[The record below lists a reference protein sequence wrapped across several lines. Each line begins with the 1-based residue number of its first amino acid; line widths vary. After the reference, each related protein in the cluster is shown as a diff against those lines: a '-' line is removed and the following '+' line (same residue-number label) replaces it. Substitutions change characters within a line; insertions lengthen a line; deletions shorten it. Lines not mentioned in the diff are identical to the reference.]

1 MYDYIACYKI
11 SQSIQLFCKNHPLK
25 EAIPM
30 YWFHFLIMLP
40 FIFAVFVPIL
50 YKKFCTHIHTGW
62 FVFLVPLLIFVYLIT
77 FIPDIANGNT
87 IITSL
92 PWIPSYDINFTTYI
106 DGLGLM
112 FGLLITGIG
121 ALVIL
126 YSIFYLSKER
136 EALHNFY
143 VYLLMFMGAMLGLV
157 FSDNIFVLYVFWE
170 LTSVSSFLL
179 IAYWYEREKSRY
191 GAQKSMLITIFGG
204 LAMLAGL
211 VMISSSSGTYSIRE
225 MLLNADAI
233 STSALFVPAMVLILL
248 GAFTKSAQFPFSIW
262 LPDAMEAPT
271 PISAYLHS
279 ATMVKAG
286 IYLVARLTPIF
297 GGSSEWFCL
306 VTGVG
311 LITLLYGS
319 VNAVR
324 QTDLKALLAYST
336 ISQLGLIMSLLGLGS
351 AAMYFGL
358 GDETAIYGT
367 AVFAALFHLL
377 NHSTFKGSLF
387 MVVGI
392 IDHETGTRDIRR
404 LGGLIHLMPIS
415 FTLMVIGAFSM
426 AGLPPFNGFL
436 SKEMFF
442 AAVNNAAK
450 MDFFNMATIGVLI
463 PIIAWIASV
472 FTFIYCMIL
481 VFKTFRGKYKLDND
495 RVVHEAPLGML
506 LSPIILGSL
515 VILGFFFPNL
525 VSQYLLKPALTSV
538 LPMLAEADVVKLK
551 ITAWHGWNQELWMTI
566 GVVVLGTILYLN
578 IRKWYRVYKLYPQ
591 SLTINHLY
599 NLALN
604 KMEQIY
610 GSITNFYMTGFIRD
624 YLVYIF
630 GFMIIVVGGSIWL
643 FDGISFDSSNDN
655 PATLFEIAIMIV
667 SVVSAVTVLFSKSRI
682 TSIVAVGALGYLVA
696 FFFVLFRAP
705 DLALTQLVVETVT
718 TALFLLCFYHL
729 PQLRKEISRVPF
741 KVTNAV
747 IAIGSGVVVT
757 IVALSVNGNRL
768 FDSISSYYENAYEL
782 AGAKNIV
789 NAILVD
795 FRGIDTMLEILVL
808 TIAGL
813 GVYSL
818 IKLRLA
824 KEGSDERAE

>member
-1 MYDYIACYKI
+1 M
-11 SQSIQLFCKNHPLK
+11 H
-25 EAIPM
+25 
-30 YWFHFLIMLP
+30 WFQFLIMLP

-50 YKKFCTHIHTGW
+50 YKTFTPRIHTGW
-62 FVFLVPLLIFVYLIT
+62 FVLLVPLLIFSYLIT
-77 FIPDIANGNT
+77 FIPTIANGNT
-87 IITSL
+87 IISSI
-92 PWIPSYDINFTTYI
+92 PWMPSYDINFTTYI
-106 DGLGLM
+106 DGLGLI

-136 EALHNFY
+136 EELHNFY

-157 FSDNIFVLYVFWE
+157 FSDNVFVLYVFWE
-170 LTSVSSFLL
+170 MTSVSSFLL

-211 VMISSSSGTYSIRE
+211 VMIARSSGTYSIRE
-225 MLLNADAI
+225 MLQNVDAI
-233 STSALFVPAMVLILL
+233 TTSNLFIPAMVLILL

-297 GGSSEWFCL
+297 GGSTVWFWL

-311 LITLLYGS
+311 LVTLLYGS

-358 GDETAIYGT
+358 GDETVIYGT
-367 AVFAALFHLL
+367 AIFAAIFHLV

-415 FTLMVIGAFSM
+415 FTLTVIGGFSM

-450 MDFFNMATIGVLI
+450 MDFFHMGTIGVLI

-506 LSPIILGSL
+506 ISPIILGSL
-515 VILGFFFPNL
+515 VIVGFFFPNL
-525 VSQYLLKPALTSV
+525 LSKYLLKPALTSV
-538 LPMLAEADVVKLK
+538 LPVLSEAEVVEHK
-551 ITAWHGWNQELWMTI
+551 IKAWHGFLSPELWMTI
-566 GVVVLGTILYLN
+566 GVVVLGAILYLN
-578 IRKWYRVYKLYPQ
+578 LRKWYKVYNSYPQ
-591 SLTINHLY
+591 SLTFNNLY
-599 NLALN
+599 NLVLE
-604 KMEQIY
+604 KMEQIS
-610 GSITNFYMTGFIRD
+610 GSITNFYMTGYIRD
-624 YLVYIF
+624 YLVYII
-630 GFMIIVVGGSIWL
+630 GFLILVVGGSIWL
-643 FDGISFDSSNDN
+643 LDGVSFDSSNDA
-655 PATLFEIAIMIV
+655 PATFFEIAVMIV
-667 SVVSAVTVLFSKSRI
+667 AVVSAGTVLFSKSRI
-682 TSIVAVGALGYLVA
+682 TSIVAVGALGFFVSL
-696 FFFVLFRAP
+696 FFVLFRAP

-729 PQLRKEISRVPF
+729 PQLRKEISRIPF
-741 KVTNAV
+741 KLTNA
-747 IAIGSGVVVT
+747 IISIGAGAVVT

-808 TIAGL
+808 SIAGL